1 MPDYTDCV
9 IHGDNDQE
17 ELFAQG
23 PEEMRDYIDTQK
35 IQETRQNYA
44 SGDVGHQFF
53 KV

>member
-9 IHGDNDQE
+9 IHGDHDQE
-17 ELFAQG
+17 ELLSWG
-23 PEEMRDYIDTQK
+23 PEEMRDYTDTQK
-35 IQETRQNYA
+35 IQEARQSCA